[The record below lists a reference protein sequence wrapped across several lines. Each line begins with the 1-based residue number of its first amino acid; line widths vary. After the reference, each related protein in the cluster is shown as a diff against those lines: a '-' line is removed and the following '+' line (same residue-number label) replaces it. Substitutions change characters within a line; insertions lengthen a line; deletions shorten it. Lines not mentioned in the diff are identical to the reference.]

1 MPFDVPAQR
10 VALLPTCVVD
20 TVAPEVGESVVR
32 VLRRFGCEVTVPEG
46 ATCCGQPAWNAG
58 FAADAAQVAA
68 ATLDALEAAI
78 ADGPDMGSD
87 VRSDVRS
94 DVLSDV
100 IVCVPAGSCATMIR
114 VFWPELFH
122 VVGDEA
128 AAERARRVGA
138 ATRELS
144 ELLVERSGGAALIG
158 GYERAVGYHHSCH
171 MLRELGLR
179 EPPVQLL
186 DGLDGCERVSW
197 SAEERCCGFGGM
209 FSVKLPETSVAMA
222 DDKLDALADSGAAEL
237 VGCDQSC
244 LLHLRG
250 RLARRGVATPVK
262 HLAQVLDEAGANPTG
277 RPAAPD
283 PMPHPTSHPPAPPPA
298 T

>member
-1 MPFDVPAQR
+1 MTSDVSVQR

-20 TVAPEVGESVVR
+20 TVAPEVGEAVVR
-32 VLRRFGCEVTVPEG
+32 VLRRFGCEVTVPDG

-68 ATLDALEAAI
+68 TTLDALEAALVE
-78 ADGPDMGSD
+78 GPD
-87 VRSDVRS
+87 VV
-94 DVLSDV
+94 
-100 IVCVPAGSCATMIR
+100 VCVPAGSCATMIR

-122 VVGDEA
+122 LTGDEA
-128 AAERARRVGA
+128 AVDRARRVGA
-138 ATRELS
+138 ATREFS
-144 ELLVERSGGAALIG
+144 ELLVERSGGAALG
-158 GYERAVGYHHSCH
+158 GAYERTVGYHHSCH

-186 DGLDGCERVSW
+186 DGLDGCERVAW

-222 DDKLDALADSGAAEL
+222 DDKLDALAGTGAAEL

-262 HLAQVLDEAGANPTG
+262 HLAQVLDEAGA
-277 RPAAPD
+277 RPRPD
-283 PMPHPTSHPPAPPPA
+283 RPSPGPA

>member
-1 MPFDVPAQR
+1 MASDVPPLR

-20 TVAPEVGESVVR
+20 TVAPEVGESTVR

-58 FAADAAQVAA
+58 FVEDAAQVAA
-68 ATLDALEAAI
+68 ATLGALEAAL
-78 ADGPDMGSD
+78 ADGPAPPSAGPSVVHPEGRPEAGSE
-87 VRSDVRS
+87 VV
-94 DVLSDV
+94 
-100 IVCVPAGSCATMIR
+100 VCVPAGSCATMIR

-122 VVGDEA
+122 LAGDDA
-128 AAERARRVGA
+128 AVERARRVGA

-144 ELLVERSGGAALIG
+144 ELLVERAGGAALSG
-158 GYERAVGYHHSCH
+158 AYERSVGYHHSCH

-179 EPPVQLL
+179 QPPVDLL
-186 DGLDGCERVSW
+186 DGLDGCERVTW

-250 RLARRGVATPVK
+250 RLARRGVTTPVK
-262 HLAQVLDEAGANPTG
+262 HLAQVLDEAGARPTG
-277 RPAAPD
+277 SPAGP
-283 PMPHPTSHPPAPPPA
+283 PT

>member
-1 MPFDVPAQR
+1 MPSDVPVQR

-58 FAADAAQVAA
+58 FAGDAAQVART
-68 ATLDALEAAI
+68 TLDALEAALV
-78 ADGPDMGSD
+78 DGPEAGSDTGPD
-87 VRSDVRS
+87 VRSDV
-94 DVLSDV
+94 
-100 IVCVPAGSCATMIR
+100 IICVPAGSCATMIR

-128 AAERARRVGA
+128 SAERARRVGT

-144 ELLVERSGGAALIG
+144 ELLVERSGGAALSG
-158 GYERAVGYHHSCH
+158 GYERTVGYHHSCH

-179 EPPVQLL
+179 EPPLQLL
-186 DGLDGCERVSW
+186 DGLDGCERVTW

-237 VGCDQSC
+237 VG
-244 LLHLRG
+244 
-250 RLARRGVATPVK
+250 
-262 HLAQVLDEAGANPTG
+262 
-277 RPAAPD
+277 
-283 PMPHPTSHPPAPPPA
+283 
-298 T
+298 